1 MTHFHKLTV
10 SEVQKLTPNSVRI
23 SFDVPDDLRD
33 TFQFAAGQYIT
44 IRYLINGKEMRRPY
58 SLCSSAG
65 SGNLSIGVKKVKDGS
80 FSVHANEQLKAG
92 DTLEVMPPEGKFTL
106 TPDTGKAGRYLAFA
120 AGSGI
125 TPVLSIVKT
134 VLEEESQS
142 TFTLVYGNQ
151 SLEETMF
158 SEVLHELEVRY
169 PDRFVL
175 EYIFSRRK
183 EEKGLFGRI
192 DRSNVNYLL
201 KNKFFDTDFDTY
213 FLCGPEPMIRTVEEI
228 LLERGVSEENIRF
241 ELFSPPAE
249 EKEEVVAEG
258 QSKITVILDGDTET
272 FIMKRDQPVLNAC
285 LDHGLDAPYSCQGG
299 ICSTCIARITDGKAE
314 MRQNQ
319 ILTDDE
325 IEEGLILTCQAH
337 PLTSRLTVDY
347 DDV

>member
-1 MTHFHKLTV
+1 MSNFHTLTV

-23 SFDVPDDLRD
+23 SFDIPDDLRD

-44 IRYLINGKEMRRPY
+44 IRYFAGGEEMRRPY
-58 SLCSSAG
+58 SLCSSTG
-65 SGNLSIGVKKVKDGS
+65 SGNLSVGVKKVKDGA
-80 FSVHANEQLKAG
+80 FSVYANERLKTG
-92 DTLEVMPPEGKFTL
+92 DKLEVMPPEGKFTL

-134 VLEEESQS
+134 VLEEEPLS
-142 TFTLVYGNQ
+142 TFALVYGNQ
-151 SLEETMF
+151 SMEETMF
-158 SEVLHELEVRY
+158 SGELHELEVRY
-169 PDRFVL
+169 PDRFAL
-175 EYIFSRRK
+175 EFVFSRRK

-192 DRSNVNYLL
+192 DRSNINYLL
-201 KNKFFDTDFDTY
+201 KNRFTNVDFDTY
-213 FLCGPEPMIRTVEEI
+213 FLCGPEPMIRTVEEL

-241 ELFSPPAE
+241 ELFTPPA
-249 EKEEVVAEG
+249 KDKKEVVAEG
-258 QSKITVILDGDTET
+258 QSEITVILDGDTET

-325 IEEGLILTCQAH
+325 IDEGLILTCQAH